1 MNIIAITQ
9 KGPNKAENEDR
20 IILGKNIIAEGIF
33 QTQLVNGIIAVA
45 DGVGGNNAGA
55 VASHF
60 VAKQLSTLNT
70 LSENELTRINEE
82 LLSLSSECSD
92 YENMATTL
100 SGVASYNGI
109 TQLFSIGNTRV
120 YLLQGRKYLKQLTTD
135 DTTLNYLLATGQL
148 SSEEAESFDRKN
160 EITACFGGGA
170 AHLFKIKCSTME
182 LLPSPFIIT
191 SDGIHDY
198 ISIDLMEDI
207 IAAKGIT
214 VSACEAMITAAR
226 NAESKDDIS
235 IVMGEIV
242 NLSNVKFDYIDPS
255 DMLTQF
261 KHNINYNDRSGFAPV
276 ANLE

>member
-33 QTQLVNGIIAVA
+33 QTQLTNGIIAVA
-45 DGVGGNNAGA
+45 DGVGGNSAGA
-55 VASHF
+55 VASHY

-70 LSENELTRINEE
+70 VSEGELAKVNEE

-100 SGVASYNGI
+100 SGVASFNGV
-109 TQLFSIGNTRV
+109 TQVFSIGNTRV

-160 EITACFGGGA
+160 EITACFGGGSSQ
-170 AHLFKIKCSTME
+170 LFKIKCTTIESLT
-182 LLPSPFIIT
+182 SPFMMT

-198 ISIDLMEDI
+198 ISIDFMEDI
-207 IAAKGIT
+207 VAENGIT
-214 VSACEAMITAAR
+214 VAMCEAMISAAR
-226 NAESKDDIS
+226 SAGSIDDIS
-235 IVMGEIV
+235 IVIGEI
-242 NLSNVKFDYIDPS
+242 
-255 DMLTQF
+255 
-261 KHNINYNDRSGFAPV
+261 
-276 ANLE
+276 